1 ADRFHELPR
10 TAADHRTEPAG
21 GRFDRDPGGTGHR
34 PDRQRLDA
42 RGRRRQGSGRGE
54 VDEALRRVRRSR
66 PAAHRHRPQDDR
78 TVRRHRRRELDAA
91 EETEPSPEA
100 SEDKATRTLVTDFVT
115 ALTADA
121 ASVVVA
127 GDAGSAQNGL
137 VNVLRTEK
145 SRA

>member
-1 ADRFHELPR
+1 RTDTDHKTTELFVVI
-10 TAADHRTEPAG
+10 D
-21 GRFDRDPGGTGHR
+21 
-34 PDRQRLDA
+34 
-42 RGRRRQGSGRGE
+42 
-54 VDEALRRVRRSR
+54 DENSTL
-66 PAAHRHRPQDDR
+66 
-78 TVRRHRRRELDAA
+78 A

-145 SRA
+145 SRASPVDGPGPGAGAVLTVRAPAARAAGRHGHCGLAD